1 MTTENS
7 KEKFQVNWPSPTEW
21 PLYVPVE
28 KAAKIA
34 GVSYECMRAWADT
47 LKDPI
52 PHIRVGK
59 AKKLIRVA
67 AIPEY
72 MKTKEY

>member
-1 MTTENS
+1 MATESNLKDTS
-7 KEKFQVNWPSPTEW
+7 QNWPSPTEW

-34 GVSYECMRAWADT
+34 GVSYECMREWVDAV
-47 LKDPI
+47 KDPM
-52 PHIRVGK
+52 PHILIGK

-72 MKTKEY
+72 MKTKEF